1 MPPLSHEA
9 AYEEACREG
18 QLAGAVLVA
27 TDATGKFRYAKAFGE
42 TAWGEKLSV
51 DSVMWIAS
59 CTKLMTSVAALQ
71 QVERGNIGLDD
82 DVTSWLPELASLD
95 VLEEF
100 DEDGKPIMKQRIGP
114 ITLK

>member
-1 MPPLSHEA
+1 MSPLSHEA

-18 QLAGAVLVA
+18 QLPGAVLVA

-71 QVERGNIGLDD
+71 QVERGNYRIQY
-82 DVTSWLPELASLD
+82 TQYKERRNT
-95 VLEEF
+95 
-100 DEDGKPIMKQRIGP
+100 DGTDLVFSKF
-114 ITLK
+114 